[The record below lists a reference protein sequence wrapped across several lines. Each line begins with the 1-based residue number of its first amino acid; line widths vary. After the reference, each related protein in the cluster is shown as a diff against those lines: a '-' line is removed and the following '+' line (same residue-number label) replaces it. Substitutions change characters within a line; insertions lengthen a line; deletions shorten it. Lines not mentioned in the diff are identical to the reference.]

1 MEIPCSYSAR
11 DFYFCTNRNCIK
23 PVFSY
28 KYLSRFVESESYEP
42 MLSWGIR
49 MTIAVVVPLFYGL
62 YTNRTAEAMWIIVA
76 AESIGW
82 VELKGSFAQRV
93 RVLLGGA
100 FLALVFGFAGSIS
113 SNSLWLSIPLML
125 VVVFIASLFKNLG
138 ERGSGLSLTVYV
150 MFITANA
157 YPVADF
163 AGTLDRC
170 GYIALGGGWAFLV
183 GTIASLFMSEQT
195 PYKRSIAF
203 IWKSTASLAD
213 IIDQGWD
220 GKTQKAGIREIYL
233 KEKEVN
239 AAIESS
245 LQLYEK
251 RAYHNNHD
259 SENAHLMAQ
268 LRRTVY
274 LTSATLMTLAEE
286 LDGLKVNLLSGE
298 QKQSIHAILKS
309 IAVICERMT
318 IYTVTSKPEEEV
330 LLRSRII
337 RLQNMIA
344 LLRESGIP
352 VSEQRS
358 IKYVLHFTE
367 RIIRLIEE
375 GMGHISSVAGDQKVY
390 RSYSL
395 MKTLLILHHRH
406 WIDSIRRLA
415 NINTHSFR
423 FALRTAIVATFALF
437 VYKWFEID
445 HGYWLPFTVMIV
457 IQPHFGAT
465 IKKAFDRVLG
475 TVLGVIVGGLLLTLP
490 QEFHTKEI
498 LLIVCPV
505 LMVYF
510 LRTKYGVATFFI
522 SLFLVALFAA
532 ENQLDNGVIIIRA
545 LCTVGGAALA
555 VVAEFALLPTWD
567 KKWLPRHITE
577 AVNANYNYFL
587 FTFYPNHFSSIHQW
601 THYRRLSE
609 SANSNAFDSFNRYL
623 QEPTSKDKD
632 FSMYYQFISH
642 CIRITRELNNYHI
655 ESDVHKGSVQS
666 KDFERQKQKI
676 AECLAQFN
684 TIEHSI
690 KKLEWVSEEQRQE
703 LMEDVRV
710 SYIPLN
716 DTQAIYLDKLSI
728 ELNAFVRDMDKWLDK
743 YKETNSTV
751 S

>member
-1 MEIPCSYSAR
+1 
-11 DFYFCTNRNCIK
+11 
-23 PVFSY
+23 
-28 KYLSRFVESESYEP
+28 

-49 MTIAVVVPLFYGL
+49 MTIAVIVPLFYGL
-62 YTNRTAEAMWIIVA
+62 YTHRSADAMWIIVA
-76 AESIGW
+76 AESICW

-93 RVLLGGA
+93 RILLGGA
-100 FLALVFGFAGSIS
+100 FLALVFGFAGCIS
-113 SNSLWLSIPLML
+113 SGHLWLSLLLML

-138 ERGSGLSLTVYV
+138 ERGSGLSLAVYV

-163 AGTLDRC
+163 NETIERC
-170 GYIALGGGWAFLV
+170 GYILIGGAWTFVV
-183 GTIASLFMSEQT
+183 GTVASLFMSEQT

-213 IIDQGWD
+213 VIDKGWD
-220 GKTQKAGIREIYL
+220 GRTQKAGIREVYL

-245 LQLYEK
+245 LQLYDK

-286 LDGLKVNLLSGE
+286 LDNIKQNLLTGE

-318 IYTVTSKPEEEV
+318 IYTVTSKPEEEI

-337 RLQNMIA
+337 RLHNMIA
-344 LLRESGIP
+344 LLRESDIP

-358 IKYVLHFTE
+358 VKYVLHFTG
-367 RIIRLIEE
+367 RIVRFVEE
-375 GMGHISSVAGDQKVY
+375 GIGYINSVGGDRKVY

-406 WIDSIRRLA
+406 WINSIRRLA
-415 NINTHSFR
+415 NVNTHSFR
-423 FALRTAIVATFALF
+423 YALRTALVATLALF
-437 VYKWFEID
+437 IYQWFHID

-457 IQPHFGAT
+457 TQPYFGAT
-465 IKKAFDRVLG
+465 LKKALDRVLG
-475 TVLGVIVGGLLLTLP
+475 TVSGVVAGGLLLALP
-490 QEFHTKEI
+490 ADWHSKEV
-498 LLIVCPV
+498 LLIVSPV

-510 LRTKYGVATFFI
+510 LRKQYSVATFFI
-522 SLFLVALFAA
+522 SVFLVALFAA
-532 ENQLDNGVIIIRA
+532 ENSLETEVILTRA

-555 VVAEFALLPTWD
+555 VVGEFALLPTWD
-567 KKWLPRHITE
+567 KDWLPRHLADAIH
-577 AVNANYNYFL
+577 ANYQYFL
-587 FTFYPNHFSSIHQW
+587 FTCYPNHFSSIHQW
-601 THYRRLSE
+601 THYRRIAE

-623 QEPTSKDKD
+623 QEPTSKDKE
-632 FSMYYQFISH
+632 FSLYYQMISH

-655 ESDVHKGSVQS
+655 EMDVQKKNVG
-666 KDFERQKQKI
+666 KDEFVRQKKKI
-676 AECLAQFN
+676 FEFLEQFN
-684 TIEHSI
+684 EIERRVKKMNWDRGHSG
-690 KKLEWVSEEQRQE
+690 QE
-703 LMEDVRV
+703 LLENVTV

-716 DTQAIYLDKLSI
+716 ETQSLYLDKLGV
-728 ELNAFVRDMDKWLDK
+728 ELNAFVRDMQKW
-743 YKETNSTV
+743 EER
-751 S
+751 